1 MPYVYRD
8 AEGAIAAVYEQPV
21 EGGEEVAVD
30 DSALIAFIQKNV
42 PVAVTDEWVQSDLAL
57 ARVMEDLIEILI
69 DKKVMMF
76 TDFPEGA
83 QKKLL
88 ERRGFRK
95 EFSSGTTN
103 SGATTVI
110 ILAQAGCFKPS
121 LLPAP
126 GCLFARPFVLGQAP
140 CADINQP
147 PCGCRSF
154 QT

>member
-95 EFSSGTTN
+95 EFSYVEGLFGDDEFGGDDSDN
-103 SGATTVI
+103 SGS
-110 ILAQAGCFKPS
+110 G
-121 LLPAP
+121 
-126 GCLFARPFVLGQAP
+126 GLF
-140 CADINQP
+140 
-147 PCGCRSF
+147 
-154 QT
+154 

>member
-8 AEGAIAAVYEQPV
+8 AEGAIAAVYEQPI

-30 DSALIAFIQKNV
+30 DPALKAFIQKNV
-42 PVAVTDEWVQSDLAL
+42 PVAVTDDWVQSDLAL

-95 EFSSGTTN
+95 EFSYVEGLFGDDEFGGDDSDN
-103 SGATTVI
+103 SGS
-110 ILAQAGCFKPS
+110 G
-121 LLPAP
+121 
-126 GCLFARPFVLGQAP
+126 GLF
-140 CADINQP
+140 
-147 PCGCRSF
+147 
-154 QT
+154 